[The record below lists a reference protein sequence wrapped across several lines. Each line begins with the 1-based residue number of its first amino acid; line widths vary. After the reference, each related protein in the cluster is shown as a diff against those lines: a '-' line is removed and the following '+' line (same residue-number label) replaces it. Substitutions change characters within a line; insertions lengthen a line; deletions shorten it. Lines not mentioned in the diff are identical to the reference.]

1 MQHALPCSA
10 SCAAPPTAVLRLPT
24 GHRGAASADFAEMMR
39 ALGYPRL
46 ISLENFRNPNFPLV
60 AEVLIWLAKRYEP
73 SADPPTEIETE
84 QERVMFVRSMAQFMV
99 RPPGRSAH
107 GL

>member
-1 MQHALPCSA
+1 
-10 SCAAPPTAVLRLPT
+10 
-24 GHRGAASADFAEMMR
+24 MMR

-60 AEVLIWLAKRYEP
+60 AEVLVWLAKRYEP

-99 RPPGRSAH
+99 RPGALRGPSAEWWDYEEVAN
-107 GL
+107 